1 MLDFLSPRARD
12 THWLLTTSI
21 LFKKLK
27 SQRWIGNNFL
37 VWDKF
42 WRMAFGRL
50 EKQSS
55 NHHFS
60 GAMLNSGGGNS
71 LVQPSLR
78 HPEQHHRFRPTCP
91 SPLTWHQHLLV
102 PGGCMD
108 GWRDGFQ
115 RGKRNLGKKHVVIFQ
130 NNMLISEQ
138 WARNFSKKN
147 IKSFAWNAPFKGIYT
162 YTYSKLKKTDISC
175 REATENCDKV
185 PPVASFGRFF
195 FGGVGLGT

>member
-1 MLDFLSPRARD
+1 MFSEQHHFFEPVRLLRLPMHVHNVESCRLIWIMLDFWSPRARD

-27 SQRWIGNNFL
+27 SQRWSRNNFL

-42 WRMAFGRL
+42 WRMASGRL

-60 GAMLNSGGGNS
+60 GAMLNYEGCNS

-108 GWRDGFQ
+108 GWMDS
-115 RGKRNLGKKHVVIFQ
+115 NVESATWEKKTCGIFLKQ
-130 NNMLISEQ
+130 ICRCLNNVGGIL
-138 WARNFSKKN
+138 AKKN
-147 IKSFAWNAPFKGIYT
+147 IKSFAWNAPFKEKYVYIYI
-162 YTYSKLKKTDISC
+162 Y
-175 REATENCDKV
+175 V
-185 PPVASFGRFF
+185 
-195 FGGVGLGT
+195 